1 MSKETASN
9 EITKHQISTTI
20 MSTCCEILEIIS
32 ECERHEKQFPNFEEG
47 ILFEYNEKKRKHEGD
62 SFSPVKNDHF
72 SSQIQLLKKL
82 EFVDKN
88 MLTKQ
93 GKQIAPHCA
102 NGEYD
107 SFVSFYF
114 FKNLYKHSIIFRKVV
129 EEIRTNAFELNEII
143 QDFSKK
149 EGLNKTAS
157 GRLKSWINWLNFTTT
172 SRNKVMF
179 DPIFEEQSLQL
190 LSMDEFGDFIESII
204 SISDSIKEN
213 NLYSEIDLGFSY
225 GTLSNERIRVVIKK
239 LIDEKYLILS
249 RGKFEINYISI
260 NTPLKFDKISL
271 KKFIQKSS

>member
-1 MSKETASN
+1 MSKDTARN

-32 ECERHEKQFPNFEEG
+32 ECERFEKKFPNFDEG
-47 ILFEYNEKKRKHEGD
+47 ILFEYNERKRKHEGD

-82 EFVDKN
+82 EFLDKN

-93 GKQIAPHCA
+93 GKQIAHHCA

-114 FKNLYKHSIIFRKVV
+114 FKNLYKHSMIFRKVI
-129 EEIRTNAFELNEII
+129 EEIRSNTFELNEII

-172 SRNKVMF
+172 SRNKIMF
-179 DPIFEEQSLQL
+179 DPIFEDQALQL
-190 LSMDEFGDFIESII
+190 LSMDEFGQFIESII

-213 NLYSEIDLGFSY
+213 NLYSEIDAGFSY
-225 GTLSNERIRVVIKK
+225 GTLSIERIKALIKK
-239 LIDEKYLILS
+239 LIEGKYLILS
-249 RGKFEINYISI
+249 RGKFETNYISI
-260 NTPLKFDKISL
+260 DIPLKFEKITL
-271 KKFIQKSS
+271 KKYLLS